1 MTKLGSRFPLVGSY
15 LFTPVLSSERCLI
28 GVQRTIQQRFKP
40 AWMANRAFLRL
51 SIDVA
56 HARPMDSPLQ
66 YGHRSPDSIEDTVMH
81 SRSFT
86 NYHVHYLHSLSRL
99 FSLGAA
105 WPSSTCFESVWFQN
119 RVYASSWT
127 ISFVLLRTHTLRTLP
142 LAIGHRS
149 RNVQATRT
157 RTFVST
163 DYPWWTIGLVLAALY
178 L

>member
-1 MTKLGSRFPLVGSY
+1 MLENELARLQSSWPDPLNTMEIRGDLESLLYAMTKLGSRFPLVGSY

-105 WPSSTCFESVWFQN
+105 WPSSTCFESV
-119 RVYASSWT
+119 
-127 ISFVLLRTHTLRTLP
+127 
-142 LAIGHRS
+142 
-149 RNVQATRT
+149 
-157 RTFVST
+157 
-163 DYPWWTIGLVLAALY
+163 
-178 L
+178 